1 MTTIGFGVP
10 GSGAA
15 VYRSSANS
23 AMPIATKWTGGV
35 PSQRTL
41 LRPERLPVERPEP
54 ALGGL
59 ERRADLHD
67 DVDHMVDLVRVR
79 EIGRDRRDRELRGGR
94 SLLLELRRLETVE
107 IL

>member
-15 VYRSSANS
+15 VYRSTANS
-23 AMPIATKWTGGV
+23 ATPIATKWTGGL

-54 ALGGL
+54 ALGRL

-67 DVDHMVDLVRVR
+67 DLDHVVDLVRMG
-79 EIGRDRRDRELRGGR
+79 EIARQRGDRELRR
-94 SLLLELRRLETVE
+94 ARTLLLELGRLEAAEV
-107 IL
+107 L

>member
-10 GSGAA
+10 GRGFA
-15 VYRSSANS
+15 VYRSTANS
-23 AMPIATKWTGGV
+23 AMPIATKWTGGFRT
-35 PSQRTL
+35 QRTL

-67 DVDHMVDLVRVR
+67 DLDHVLDLVRVR
-79 EIGRDRRDRELRGGR
+79 QIRRHGRELQLGGIR
-94 SLLLELRRLETVE
+94 TLLLEL
-107 IL
+107 